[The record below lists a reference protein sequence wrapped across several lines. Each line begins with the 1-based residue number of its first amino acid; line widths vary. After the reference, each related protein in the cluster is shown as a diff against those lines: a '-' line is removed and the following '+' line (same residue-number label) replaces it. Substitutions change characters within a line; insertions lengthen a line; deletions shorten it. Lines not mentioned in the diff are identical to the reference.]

1 MYSVLG
7 NHKTMTHRYTV
18 NVIHVYN
25 RIIVHTQHL
34 LTLYNTLVTPH
45 LHYCLLCWGSII
57 KENDLLHIMQKRVL
71 RTITNSNYIAHT
83 EPLFKELKL
92 VKITDMYVIAIW
104 KCYHKLMNN
113 QLPMFFSSM
122 TPQLPVA
129 CARYELRNPKS
140 HLPTIKHKYA
150 ENSIRYCLIRQ
161 LNSEV
166 TWASTVEIK
175 KHGFHYAIPT
185 IQNFN

>member
-1 MYSVLG
+1 
-7 NHKTMTHRYTV
+7 
-18 NVIHVYN
+18 
-25 RIIVHTQHL
+25 
-34 LTLYNTLVTPH
+34 
-45 LHYCLLCWGSII
+45 
-57 KENDLLHIMQKRVL
+57 
-71 RTITNSNYIAHT
+71 
-83 EPLFKELKL
+83 
-92 VKITDMYVIAIW
+92 
-104 KCYHKLMNN
+104 MNN

-175 KHGFHYAIPT
+175 NMVFTTPYPRFKTSIKNKIIDSYKEHCVKRTEDCFVCT
-185 IQNFN
+185 RLRLF